1 MLTSQKAVELLP
13 ANVSFSQSVYIVETL
28 SAVVQSKSPIDI
40 INIRDNLVSFSE
52 TVITG
57 KLITGDPK
65 D

>member
-40 INIRDNLVSFSE
+40 INIRDNLVSFSK